1 MLPIIIVDD
10 SREDLSLATR
20 VLAMARIRN
29 PVEVFVS
36 AEECIDFIEGRGAFE
51 NRVAPFLLLVDLAMK
66 PISGVDV
73 ICRFTRAGENN
84 PLVRKSICIML
95 SGVQDLNLV
104 NEGYKCGATTFLTK
118 PLTEHDLM
126 QMSKAVKK
134 LKLITSP
141 EGNELALA

>member
-1 MLPIIIVDD
+1 
-10 SREDLSLATR
+10 
-20 VLAMARIRN
+20 
-29 PVEVFVS
+29 
-36 AEECIDFIEGRGAFE
+36 
-51 NRVAPFLLLVDLAMK
+51 
-66 PISGVDV
+66 
-73 ICRFTRAGENN
+73 
-84 PLVRKSICIML
+84 ML